1 MTPGTTEWVHLDEL
15 ESWDKNPRNIEPAVR
30 PVAASIRR
38 FGFVAPV
45 VVWASKA
52 RLVAGHTRTAA
63 MRHILAGEPTFVPR
77 GAPEGTLPGFVPVHF
92 HEFGSEDEATAY
104 GIADNRLN
112 ELAEWD
118 RGVLDELLKGLSAP
132 LVDLAGFT
140 LPELPTLDLPPA
152 PGAGGGT
159 PPRLSKD
166 NSKRTGLDLGA
177 ARRPDRTYAIA
188 LTVESEEHQR
198 ALYDHLRT
206 LQLPVAVLEVKVLTA

>member
-1 MTPGTTEWVHLDEL
+1 MIPGTTEWVHLDEL

-63 MRHILAGEPTFVPR
+63 MRHILAKEPDYVPR
-77 GAPEGTLPGFVPVHF
+77 GAPSGTLPGYVPVHF

-118 RGVLDELLKGLSAP
+118 KDVLGTLLAGLSAP

-140 LPELPTLDLPPA
+140 LPELPTLELPA
-152 PGAGGGT
+152 PSDSAPT
-159 PPRLSKD
+159 PAPPKHTKESEI
-166 NSKRTGLDLGA
+166 
-177 ARRPDRTYAIA
+177 ARALVKRPDRTYAIA
-188 LTVESEEHQR
+188 VTVGSEEDQR
-198 ALYDHLRT
+198 QLYEYLRT
-206 LQLPVAVLEVKVLTA
+206 LQLPIKVLEVRVLTA